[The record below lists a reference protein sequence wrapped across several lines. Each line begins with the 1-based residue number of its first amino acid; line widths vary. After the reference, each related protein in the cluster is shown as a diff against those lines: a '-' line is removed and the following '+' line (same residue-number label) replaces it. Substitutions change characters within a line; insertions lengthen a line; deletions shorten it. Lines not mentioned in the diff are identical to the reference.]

1 MCGGG
6 GKANSPGPEE
16 AIRIHTIGEQPRRTE
31 SSRAASRQGTRHDRP
46 PTKHQS
52 ERPSSKHTS
61 HRPSSK
67 RSERPPSASR
77 AHRPSSSVS
86 SSRDPRPTSKR
97 RPSSSTELGGR
108 RHDTS
113 HRRGNFDTI
122 EEDPVNY
129 TTDDA
134 IIRRVSE
141 LQTSIEQH
149 VENFYDLD
157 RQIHSGNSEL
167 DDTRTRQAMI
177 RRNIAKAIIDDII
190 LRSNTDIR
198 NTAAGLAAEFQ
209 AFAFM
214 EYNAERQSHLYDL
227 CTMGMEIRAMI
238 SSHPSSWEFGEWEDV
253 RGPQRGYVLVFPT
266 LLQDEE
272 QAVAR
277 RVFRT

>member
-1 MCGGG
+1 MD
-6 GKANSPGPEE
+6 PG
-16 AIRIHTIGEQPRRTE
+16 RGEQPRRTE
-31 SSRAASRQGTRHDRP
+31 SRRAPSRQGTRHDDRP

-52 ERPSSKHTS
+52 ERPASSKNTG
-61 HRPSSK
+61 HRPPSSK

-86 SSRDPRPTSKR
+86 SSRDSRPTSSKK
-97 RPSSSTELGGR
+97 RPSSSKELGGR

-157 RQIHSGNSEL
+157 RQIHSGNFEL

-177 RRNIAKAIIDDII
+177 RRSIAKTIIKDII
-190 LRSNTDIR
+190 LRSNADIG

-209 AFAFM
+209 VFEFM
-214 EYNAERQSHLYDL
+214 EYNAERRRHLYDL
-227 CTMGMEIRAMI
+227 CNMGVEIRAMI

-253 RGPQRGYVLVFPT
+253 RGPQRGYILVFPT